1 MRFCLF
7 RARLVLGTGRDRG
20 WDGPAGRL
28 ANCAGAISGSGLL
41 HPTGE
46 SDRLAELGAQTG
58 LGCLGL
64 QGLELLLD
72 LGRADIALVEGPR
85 VAEATGVGA
94 LGGVGV
100 VELLPALSK
109 SPNV

>member
-1 MRFCLF
+1 MAQLAGWPTV
-7 RARLVLGTGRDRG
+7 RARFRV
-20 WDGPAGRL
+20 A
-28 ANCAGAISGSGLL
+28 GLL
-41 HPTGE
+41 HPTGK

-94 LGGVGV
+94 LGRVGV